1 MTGVVIKGMGFHVP
15 EKIVVNRDLLGRIN
29 TSENFIV
36 ERTGVLARR
45 HADVGEAAS
54 DLMIPAARAAIQ
66 AAGLQP
72 EDIDFLLVNTLS
84 PDHHDPSQA
93 CFIQP
98 ALFSTHIPAMDLRAQ
113 CSGFLYGL
121 QVARGLID
129 AGLYRNV
136 LLVCGELL
144 SKRMDC
150 SDAGRNLSILLGD
163 GAAAAVVSAAPAPD
177 QGLIDLVLGSDGR
190 YFDLLMTAAPGTA
203 NQAFMSDADMEEG
216 RHQFRM
222 NGRPMFE
229 HATDTLVS
237 AAESLLK
244 RHNLQL
250 SDIDY
255 VVCHQPNLRILD
267 NVRERLGIPLE
278 KMPISVDR
286 LGNMASAAL
295 PVTLAELWP
304 ALRPGQQVMLLAY
317 GAGATWG
324 AALYRHGG
332 AM

>member
-1 MTGVVIKGMGFHVP
+1 MAGVIIKGMGFHVP
-15 EKIVVNRDLLGRIN
+15 EKVVVNRDLLGRID
-29 TSENFIV
+29 TSEGFIV

-45 HADVGEAAS
+45 HAGPDEAAS
-54 DLMIPAARAAIQ
+54 DFMVPAARAAIQ
-66 AAGLQP
+66 AAGLAP
-72 EDIDFLLVNTLS
+72 GDIDFLLVNTLS

-93 CFIQP
+93 CLIQP
-98 ALFSTHIPAMDLRAQ
+98 ALFSAHIPAVDLRAQ
-113 CSGFLYGL
+113 CSGFLYGV

-150 SDAGRNLSILLGD
+150 SDLGRNLAILLGD
-163 GAAAAVVSAAPAPD
+163 GAAAAVVGASSDPSY
-177 QGLIDLVLGSDGR
+177 GLIDLVLGSDGR

-203 NQAFMSDADMEEG
+203 GEPFLSAEDLAAG

-222 NGRPMFE
+222 HGRPMFE
-229 HATDTLVS
+229 HATDTLVY
-237 AAESLLK
+237 AAQTLLE
-244 RHNLQL
+244 RNRLRV

-267 NVRERLGIPLE
+267 NVRERLGVPVE

-286 LGNMASAAL
+286 LGNMASASL

-304 ALRPGQQVMLLAY
+304 ELRPGQQVMLLAY

-324 AALYRHGG
+324 AALYRH
-332 AM
+332 AEAA